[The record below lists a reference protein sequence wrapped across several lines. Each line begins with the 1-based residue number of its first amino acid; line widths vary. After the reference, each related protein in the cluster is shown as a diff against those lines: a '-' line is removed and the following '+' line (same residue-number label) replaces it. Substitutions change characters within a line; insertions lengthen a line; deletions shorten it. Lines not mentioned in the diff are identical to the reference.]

1 MSQTVQAQSL
11 LPYIFQSPPDVLQ
24 LSANTSWECATPGAG
39 ALVDSLRIRHSYN
52 RRGQC
57 TFHFL
62 SYTNYTKLKKKNF
75 MCACVSAC
83 MCVCVPGY
91 RCPWWPNRTS
101 EPLKGVGPWGLFL
114 LLSLS
119 LWFLARKW
127 VVWPQGAIMMCH
139 LKTNQ
144 AKGPRTKTSKLRTT
158 AHLLFWWADSLECVT

>member
-11 LPYIFQSPPDVLQ
+11 LPYLFQSPPDVLQ

-62 SYTNYTKLKKKNF
+62 SYTNYTKLKKKIF

-119 LWFLARKW
+119 LVLGQEVSGLATRCHHD
-127 VVWPQGAIMMCH
+127 VPPQ
-139 LKTNQ
+139 NQ
-144 AKGPRTKTSKLRTT
+144 PGQGTK
-158 AHLLFWWADSLECVT
+158 D

>member
-62 SYTNYTKLKKKNF
+62 SYTNYTKLKKKSL
-75 MCACVSAC
+75 CVRVCLHACVYVYLDIDAHGG
-83 MCVCVPGY
+83 PTGHQI
-91 RCPWWPNRTS
+91 PWRGWDH
-101 EPLKGVGPWGLFL
+101 GVFSSC
-114 LLSLS
+114 SLS